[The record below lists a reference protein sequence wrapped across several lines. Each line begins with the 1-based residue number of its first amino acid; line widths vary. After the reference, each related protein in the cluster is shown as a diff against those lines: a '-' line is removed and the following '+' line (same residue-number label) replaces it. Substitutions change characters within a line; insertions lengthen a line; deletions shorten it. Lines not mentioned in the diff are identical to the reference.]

1 MTEKPTRVRLAQS
14 VASIPPSGIRRF
26 FELANSVADCISLG
40 VGEPDFVTPW
50 RIREAA
56 IASLE
61 AGYTTYTA
69 NAGLPELREAIAAY
83 LFDRF
88 GLSYR
93 PEDQIVVTVGASEAI
108 DLALRAILDP
118 GDEVLVVEPCYVSY
132 AANVRLCGGVPVSV
146 PTTKE
151 TGFRLRAAEL
161 RKRITP
167 RTKALIFSYPNNP
180 TGAVMGEEDWLEV
193 LAVVRE
199 AGLIVIADEIYAELT
214 YDRPFVSFASFPAVV
229 EQTILVSGF
238 SKAFAMTGWRLGY
251 ACGPADLIAGMV
263 KIHQYTMLCAPILS
277 QKAGIEA
284 LRHGRDDVARMV
296 EAYRQRRNFFVKGLC
311 DIGLPCHRPEGAFY
325 AFPSVEPTGLS
336 ATEFAERLLLEGKV
350 AVVPGDVFGAGGAA
364 HVRCSY
370 ATSLEA
376 LEKALERM
384 ARFVQ
389 HIRPV

>member
-1 MTEKPTRVRLAQS
+1 MTEKSTRVRLARS

-26 FELANSVADCISLG
+26 FELANSAADCISLG

-151 TGFRLRAAEL
+151 TGFASAPPSCASGSPRA
-161 RKRITP
+161 P
-167 RTKALIFSYPNNP
+167 RRS
-180 TGAVMGEEDWLEV
+180 
-193 LAVVRE
+193 
-199 AGLIVIADEIYAELT
+199 
-214 YDRPFVSFASFPAVV
+214 SFPTPTTPPARSWGKR
-229 EQTILVSGF
+229 TG
-238 SKAFAMTGWRLGY
+238 SKCW
-251 ACGPADLIAGMV
+251 P
-263 KIHQYTMLCAPILS
+263 S
-277 QKAGIEA
+277 S
-284 LRHGRDDVARMV
+284 AR
-296 EAYRQRRNFFVKGLC
+296 QG
-311 DIGLPCHRPEGAFY
+311 
-325 AFPSVEPTGLS
+325 
-336 ATEFAERLLLEGKV
+336 
-350 AVVPGDVFGAGGAA
+350 
-364 HVRCSY
+364 
-370 ATSLEA
+370 
-376 LEKALERM
+376 
-384 ARFVQ
+384 
-389 HIRPV
+389 